1 MRSRIRGLSACNL
14 KDVQVH
20 KKAVFLLLSPT
31 IPVKC
36 FLFFYSSIYL
46 NCTKEGKKRI
56 VDIQKQATF
65 SFSKSSN
72 TKWITFDV

>member
-36 FLFFYSSIYL
+36 FLFFDSGIYL
-46 NCTKEGKKRI
+46 KLYPN
-56 VDIQKQATF
+56 
-65 SFSKSSN
+65 
-72 TKWITFDV
+72 